1 MPAAPLLRLLAV
13 PALWAVAVAGCG
25 STAVPS
31 SAASPPS
38 PHAAPPSAPEDP
50 HDGPPEGVRIFT
62 GEGAPSDWE
71 TLQAAIAGVEV
82 ILLGEVH
89 DDAVGHRAR
98 HHLVRALAERSER
111 SMPAEGD
118 GGSAAGPVGAE
129 ASLVLSLEMFERDVQ
144 GVLDEYLAGLISED
158 HFLQAARP
166 WENYDP
172 DYRPY
177 VQLARER
184 DLPLV
189 AANPPRRYVN
199 RVARLGPG
207 SLDDLPPEALD
218 WLPPLPYAPP
228 SEQYREE
235 GLRSLRAAE
244 GHGHGQGPSAENV
257 LQAQTLWDAG
267 MAHAIARALLAYPE
281 ARVVHVSGAF
291 HVAGGTGI
299 PEHLEG
305 YRPGTRTLTVVAYPG
320 DPALP
325 FDPDRHGGRGDFVLL
340 TPR

>member
-1 MPAAPLLRLLAV
+1 VLAAPPLRLLAV
-13 PALWAVAVAGCG
+13 PALCVAAGVGCG
-25 STAVPS
+25 STTVPLS
-31 SAASPPS
+31 TASPPS
-38 PHAAPPSAPEDP
+38 PHAAPPSAPGDP
-50 HDGPPEGVRIFT
+50 HPGPPDGVRIFT

-71 TLQAAIAGVEV
+71 TLQEAMERAEV

-98 HHLVRALAERSER
+98 HHLVRELAERT
-111 SMPAEGD
+111 MPSGGD
-118 GGSAAGPVGAE
+118 GAAAGEAAGAE

-177 VQLARER
+177 VELARER
-184 DLPLV
+184 KLPLV

-199 RVARLGPG
+199 RVARLGSG

-235 GLRSLRAAE
+235 GLRSLQGAE
-244 GHGHGQGPSAENV
+244 GHGHGHGPSVENM

-267 MAHAIARALLAYPE
+267 MADAIARALVAHPE
-281 ARVVHVSGAF
+281 ARVVHVAGAF
-291 HVAGGTGI
+291 HVAGGTGL

-305 YRPGTRTLTVVAYPG
+305 YRPGTETLTVVAYPV
-320 DPALP
+320 DPASG
-325 FDPDRHGGRGDFVLL
+325 FDPDRHHGRGDFVLL